1 MSRKL
6 LEYKEK
12 VLPAMKEEFGY
23 TNDLAVPVLQK
34 IIINRGLSAED
45 SKTGNVLESSI
56 EDISLIAGQ
65 KAVPRKS
72 TKSIANFK
80 LREGMVVGVMATLR
94 KDRMYAFLDRFVSL
108 ACPRIRDFR
117 GFVIKGDGT
126 GNFTVGIDD
135 QRIFP
140 EAEERQGRG
149 FNITFVT
156 SAKND
161 AEGKALLKGLG
172 FPFRK

>member
-12 VLPAMKEEFGY
+12 VLPALKEEFGY
-23 TNDLAVPVLQK
+23 TNDLAVPVLEK
-34 IIINRGLSAED
+34 IVINRGLSAED
-45 SKTGNVLESSI
+45 SKTGSILENSI
-56 EDISLIAGQ
+56 EDISIIAGQ
-65 KAVPRKS
+65 KAVPKKS

-80 LREGMVVGVMATLR
+80 LREGMIVGVMTTLR
-94 KDRMYAFLDRFVSL
+94 KERMYSFFDRFVSL

-117 GFVIKGDGT
+117 GFQIKGDGT

-140 EAEERQGRG
+140 EAEERQGKG

-156 SAKND
+156 SAKSD
-161 AEGKALLKGLG
+161 SEGKALLKSLG